1 MGIYKDVMFPHER
14 ASWSDKDGKVK
25 LPKTSIILPTDGEWE
40 WDSEWY
46 VEMDP
51 VF

>member
-1 MGIYKDVMFPHER
+1 MGVFKDVLFPHER
-14 ASWSDKDGKVK
+14 SSWSDKDGKVK
-25 LPKTSIILPTDGEWE
+25 LPRNAILLPANGDWK

-51 VF
+51 AF